1 MIYYAAQGLTRNS
14 DILLQSM
21 KWSVSNNR
29 EGGGNPSEAPV
40 SGKDLFQILEIEGK
54 FLAIQGETYVDVA
67 NRAEKLLASF
77 EVEGRT
83 DIDVVPVLVP
93 NKELDSS
100 NLQEVWL
107 KATPL
112 MPLDKEGLLFVLFG
126 KNTTKI
132 SSRVW

>member
-1 MIYYAAQGLTRNS
+1 M
-14 DILLQSM
+14 
-21 KWSVSNNR
+21 
-29 EGGGNPSEAPV
+29 
-40 SGKDLFQILEIEGK
+40 
-54 FLAIQGETYVDVA
+54 AIQGETYVDVA

>member
-1 MIYYAAQGLTRNS
+1 M
-14 DILLQSM
+14 
-21 KWSVSNNR
+21 
-29 EGGGNPSEAPV
+29 
-40 SGKDLFQILEIEGK
+40 
-54 FLAIQGETYVDVA
+54 AIQGETYVDVA

-100 NLQEVWL
+100 NLQGSLAEGYAVD
-107 KATPL
+107 A
-112 MPLDKEGLLFVLFG
+112 LDKEGLLFVLFG